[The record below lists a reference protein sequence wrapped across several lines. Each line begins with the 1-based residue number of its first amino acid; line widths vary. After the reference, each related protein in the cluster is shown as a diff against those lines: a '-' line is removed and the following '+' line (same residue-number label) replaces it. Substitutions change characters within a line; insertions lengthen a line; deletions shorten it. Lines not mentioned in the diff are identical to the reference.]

1 MSHILHVYL
10 VDLAEVEAVIGS
22 KDEEFLGRL
31 LAELPKHDPGDGCCE
46 PCDAADCEGADCE
59 ECYRCEDAQ
68 HPQALQAIFAGG
80 PFEEDHADAYISALE
95 LICED
100 LGPYIGD
107 ASFWFGYKGLPEEIL
122 SLASD
127 MDGDL
132 FPFTD
137 STGWGHIGKESCAEL
152 LPEWEANAAG
162 PDDHGGYAAPLATW
176 FRRSVTEKKDLIGF
190 WAG

>member
-10 VDLAEVEAVIGS
+10 VDLAEIEAVIGS
-22 KDEEFLGRL
+22 KDEEFLERL
-31 LAELPKHDPGDGCCE
+31 LAELPNHDPSEGCCE
-46 PCDAADCEGADCE
+46 PCDAADCEGAECE

-80 PFEEDHADAYISALE
+80 PFEENHADDYVSALE
-95 LICED
+95 LVCED

-107 ASFWFGYKGLPEEIL
+107 VNFWFGYKRLPEEIL

-137 STGWGHIGKESCAEL
+137 SCGWGSIGKESCAEL

-162 PDDHGGYAAPLATW
+162 PDDHGGYADPLATW